1 MDRMGGM
8 SMPVGDITPEL
19 VLIAGSVAVL
29 LLALTVRR
37 DRQRWPAWAALGVLA
52 ATAASTV
59 VMLGGEQ
66 SYTFFDTYTTDDA
79 AVLGKLVVLAVTALT
94 VLLSVE
100 WMAADRR
107 SGEYY
112 ALLLLSAL
120 GAVVLAGAADLM
132 ELVLGILL
140 SSVTGYVL
148 ASYHRS
154 SPRSTEAGV
163 KYYLLGALTNAGL
176 LYGVVL
182 LFGLAATTT
191 YAGLAA
197 ELVGKDPVALIAG
210 AVLVV
215 VGVTFK
221 LGAVPAHPWVPDV
234 AEGAPAP
241 VSAFLTAAPKVGAL
255 IALARVVAIIP
266 EDAVGWR
273 PVIAVL
279 AAATMTLGNLAAL
292 TQDDVR
298 RLLGWSAVSQSGYGM
313 MAIVALGRSDLAIA
327 SLLYFTAAYAFAN
340 LAAFGVVTELRGRTA
355 LADYAGLARTRPAL
369 TAALTIAFLSF
380 VGVPPLAG
388 FPAKLTLFG
397 AAVDA
402 GYTWLAVLAVIN
414 TVVSLA
420 YYLRV
425 LAPAY
430 WQTAPSTN
438 PVPVLGRTAAAA
450 TWAAV
455 VAVVALGI
463 GAESVIGVA
472 HDARLLPW

>member
-234 AEGAPAP
+234 AEGDDGHHP
-241 VSAFLTAAPKVGAL
+241 V
-255 IALARVVAIIP
+255 
-266 EDAVGWR
+266 
-273 PVIAVL
+273 
-279 AAATMTLGNLAAL
+279 
-292 TQDDVR
+292 
-298 RLLGWSAVSQSGYGM
+298 
-313 MAIVALGRSDLAIA
+313 
-327 SLLYFTAAYAFAN
+327 
-340 LAAFGVVTELRGRTA
+340 
-355 LADYAGLARTRPAL
+355 AGL
-369 TAALTIAFLSF
+369 
-380 VGVPPLAG
+380 
-388 FPAKLTLFG
+388 
-397 AAVDA
+397 
-402 GYTWLAVLAVIN
+402 
-414 TVVSLA
+414 
-420 YYLRV
+420 
-425 LAPAY
+425 
-430 WQTAPSTN
+430 
-438 PVPVLGRTAAAA
+438 
-450 TWAAV
+450 
-455 VAVVALGI
+455 
-463 GAESVIGVA
+463 
-472 HDARLLPW
+472 